1 MSTYFAFAAAFAIVF
16 FFWKS
21 RINWLA
27 FPNLRA
33 SSTSSAPIPD
43 NLTII
48 IPARDEATNI
58 ARAVSSFAGLP
69 VIVVDD
75 RSSDSTAAVAAQAG
89 AIVIPAPSLA
99 AGHFGKP
106 NACQT
111 GAGAATTDWLLFVD
125 ADTWFDPGFATALI
139 AYVQREKLEAASVF
153 PRQECLTFA
162 EKLLVPYAF
171 ALYFCG
177 VEARAVN
184 SPRSSEALANGQCLL
199 FRREAYFKIGGHAA
213 VATSVI
219 EDAALAR
226 LAKRHRLRYRALR
239 SDTLAHVRMYDSLGA
254 IWRGFEKNSFR
265 FLMANPITG
274 IEVILASIAATS
286 WLPALIWA
294 GLEGQWLAAFAPVAA
309 LIGVFIP
316 IEGKRA
322 VQVPLAVY
330 LFQAI
335 ALASMFSTI
344 FGRKVM
350 WKGRRV

>member
-1 MSTYFAFAAAFAIVF
+1 MSAYFAFAAAFGIVF

-33 SSTSSAPIPD
+33 SSSLSTPD
-43 NLTII
+43 NVTVV
-48 IPARDEATNI
+48 IPARDEAANI
-58 ARAVSSFAGLP
+58 ARAVSSFPGLP

-75 RSSDSTAAVAAQAG
+75 HSSDSTAALAAQAG
-89 AIVIPAPSLA
+89 AIVISAPALA
-99 AGHFGKP
+99 NGRVGKP
-106 NACQT
+106 NACQA
-111 GAGAATTDWLLFVD
+111 GADAATTDWLLFAD
-125 ADTWFDPGFATALI
+125 ADTWFDPGFAAALI

-153 PRQECLTFA
+153 PRQECFTFV

-199 FRREAYFKIGGHAA
+199 FHREAYRKIGGHAA
-213 VATSVI
+213 VSTSVI
-219 EDAALAR
+219 EDIALAR
-226 LAKRHRLRYRALR
+226 LAKRHRLRYRVLR
-239 SDTLAHVRMYDSLGA
+239 SDTLAHVRMYDGLGA

-265 FLMANPITG
+265 FLMVNPVTG

-294 GLEGQWLAAFAPVAA
+294 GLEGQWLAAFAPVVA

-322 VQVPLAVY
+322 VQVPLAAY

-335 ALASMFSTI
+335 ALWSMFSAI
-344 FGRKVM
+344 FGRKVQ